1 MDLHYVQTGRP
12 SVASSASSHILKGN
26 GENSGDSM
34 KNILNNIL
42 NRSWTVRHMLKELFT
57 KERKFG
63 YDKLAKI
70 FHDKI

>member
-1 MDLHYVQTGRP
+1 
-12 SVASSASSHILKGN
+12 
-26 GENSGDSM
+26 M

-63 YDKLAKI
+63 YDKLVKI